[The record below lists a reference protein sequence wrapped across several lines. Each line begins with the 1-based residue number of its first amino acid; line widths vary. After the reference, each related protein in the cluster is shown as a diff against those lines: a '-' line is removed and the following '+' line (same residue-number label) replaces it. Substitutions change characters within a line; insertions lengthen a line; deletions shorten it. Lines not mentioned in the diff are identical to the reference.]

1 MAGYPNEIEVQIN
14 IKNFKSSFIIL
25 GLEKDIEEDIE
36 EKEQNEEEKEE
47 EKKYK
52 KNIMILISTLNNFR
66 MAQRIAYK
74 DFPLTRFFYGRQFR
88 LIYNILKE
96 KKIDKDKLFP
106 FLMLLSNNFS
116 YKLFENMYYDYHD
129 DYNMFKNIQ
138 RFLEKILK
146 KFLYSENIYEET
158 LIKKKDKEYE
168 ECKGVYLYLS
178 YKLENDLTLIYKYL
192 TGNNPVAKAV
202 LLCNKETTNEELTSF
217 LYRSILCE
225 YNSCFIIGGIEFLE
239 YNKKSKLL
247 ELLYSLYVKDYEYM
261 SSCLIIL
268 YTSRKTDIFK
278 SLDSLKYRNILDI
291 KKENFE
297 KLQIITNVEIFSSD
311 FSGVG
316 KSTEIKRLV
325 EKEHKKYIYFP
336 LGGVLKRQ
344 DIIKRLKKLKFS
356 KDSVLHLDLYD
367 TEQTDVMMEFLF
379 SILITKLYGR
389 NENIFYLYN
398 EVDIKIEIQNGFI
411 DFLHKYPILTFF
423 HLKKLSINK
432 LAPLIVENDLNS
444 NAQIVANYL
453 KALKNNIIDKNDL
466 YFEKIS
472 PEVFSNYKTKSD
484 ATILSQEECQKLIFD
499 EIKNTIKVPNYYQ
512 ITNFINILAEEFS
525 KFSKNFYF
533 EMNTL
538 VYIKK
543 KIPFRKIIIESLI
556 KATNHFCEGAFRNII
571 N

>member
-1 MAGYPNEIEVQIN
+1 
-14 IKNFKSSFIIL
+14 
-25 GLEKDIEEDIE
+25 
-36 EKEQNEEEKEE
+36 
-47 EKKYK
+47 
-52 KNIMILISTLNNFR
+52 
-66 MAQRIAYK
+66 
-74 DFPLTRFFYGRQFR
+74 
-88 LIYNILKE
+88 
-96 KKIDKDKLFP
+96 
-106 FLMLLSNNFS
+106 
-116 YKLFENMYYDYHD
+116 MY
-129 DYNMFKNIQ
+129 
-138 RFLEKILK
+138 
-146 KFLYSENIYEET
+146 
-158 LIKKKDKEYE
+158 
-168 ECKGVYLYLS
+168 
-178 YKLENDLTLIYKYL
+178 
-192 TGNNPVAKAV
+192 
-202 LLCNKETTNEELTSF
+202 
-217 LYRSILCE
+217 
-225 YNSCFIIGGIEFLE
+225 
-239 YNKKSKLL
+239 
-247 ELLYSLYVKDYEYM
+247 
-261 SSCLIIL
+261 
-268 YTSRKTDIFK
+268 IFK

-472 PEVFSNYKTKSD
+472 PEVFSNYKTKYD